1 MKALE
6 DAGPAFAATVVSALP
21 GGYGGDGS
29 FLPASRA
36 DKMTLLE
43 LVHDAFL
50 FPKAHPKSSSAEA
63 KGGGEGGAE
72 KKSGVSHRVGV
83 RSFFLSLSLSF
94 FQPRFLLSLPGTVPC
109 SSQRGEKERT
119 ESSPKTPKK
128 KHEKR
133 LRKKKKQLFDA
144 SGTAFS
150 AIVSQSDVARF
161 LLSKKDS
168 LGKVGK
174 STVAEVGWSSRGPV
188 VSVTPEASSVAALAL
203 MRRRNI
209 AGVAVVDPKTGKLIG
224 NFSATELRALTADH
238 LGALALPVAEML
250 ALEHGL
256 EFWGIDHSAPEAAP
270 ALEHSSKFARAAH
283 RRRSQLGGDVGQEIA
298 ACSPSDTVTAV
309 LEKLVSRRLHRLYV
323 VDEEAKPVGVR
334 GGEVFFRCF
343 FFSLERRR
351 ERCRRKD
358 THFLFS
364 FSFPFVPSPLE

>member
-6 DAGPAFAATVVSALP
+6 DAGPGFAAKAISELP
-21 GGYGGDGS
+21 AGFGGDGS

-50 FPKAHPKSSSAEA
+50 FPKAPPMKSKE
-63 KGGGEGGAE
+63 GGEGE
-72 KKSGVSHRVGV
+72 RDRKSGVSHRVG
-83 RSFFLSLSLSF
+83 
-94 FQPRFLLSLPGTVPC
+94 
-109 SSQRGEKERT
+109 
-119 ESSPKTPKK
+119 
-128 KHEKR
+128 
-133 LRKKKKQLFDA
+133 LFDA
-144 SGTAFS
+144 SGTAFT

-161 LLSKKDS
+161 LLSRKGD
-168 LGKVGK
+168 LGKLGK
-174 STVAEVGWSSRGPV
+174 STVAEVGWASRGGGV

-203 MRRRNI
+203 MRQRGI
-209 AGVAVVDPKTGKLIG
+209 AGVAVVDGKTGKLIG

-298 ACSPSDTVTAV
+298 ACSPGDTVASV
-309 LEKLVSRRLHRLYV
+309 LERLVSRRLHRLYV
-323 VDEEAKPVGVR
+323 VDEESRPVGVR
-334 GGEVFFRCF
+334 SRRVF
-343 FFSLERRR
+343 FFSGWVFLVFRFVIY
-351 ERCRRKD
+351 
-358 THFLFS
+358 THSLYYFL
-364 FSFPFVPSPLE
+364 